1 MAERSYEV
9 IENPWGASGITL
21 VKWEGLTK
29 ATDDTGEPYICPHY
43 ADKSVQLIGTLG
55 VAGACTIQGSN
66 MKDSPTYATLNDP
79 QGNALVMTALG
90 IETLLENTYLVRPAI
105 TAGDG
110 NTDLDV
116 YLLIFSAR

>member
-1 MAERSYEV
+1 MAVRPYEV

-29 ATDDTGEPYICPHY
+29 TTDDTGEPYICPHY

-66 MKDSPTYATLNDP
+66 MKDTPTYATLNDP
-79 QGNALVMTALG
+79 SSAALVMTALA
-90 IETLLENTYLVRPAI
+90 IEAILENTYLVRPAI

-110 NTDLDV
+110 TTDLDV
-116 YLLIFSAR
+116 YMLIFSAR

>member
-1 MAERSYEV
+1 MAVRAYEV

-29 ATDDTGEPYICPHY
+29 RTDDTGEPYICPHY

-55 VAGACTIQGSN
+55 TGGNCTIQGSN

-79 QGNALVMTALG
+79 SSAALVMDALA
-90 IETLLENTYLVRPAI
+90 IEAILENTYLVRPAI

-110 NTDLDV
+110 TTDLDV
-116 YLLIFSAR
+116 YMLIFSAR

>member
-1 MAERSYEV
+1 MAVRSFEV

-29 ATDDTGEPYICPHY
+29 TTDDTGEPYICPHY

-55 VAGACTIQGSN
+55 VGGVCTIQGSN
-66 MKDSPTYATLNDP
+66 MKDTPTYATLNDA
-79 QGNALVMTALG
+79 QGNAMTMDALK
-90 IETLLENTYLVRPAI
+90 IEQILENSYLVRPAI

-110 NTDLDV
+110 TTDLDV
-116 YLLIFSAR
+116 YMLIFSAR

>member
-9 IENPWGASGITL
+9 IDNPWGASGITL

-43 ADKSVQLIGTLG
+43 ADKTVQLIGTLG
-55 VAGACTIQGSN
+55 VGGVCTIQGSN
-66 MKDSPTYATLNDP
+66 MKDTPTYATLNDP
-79 QGNALVMTALG
+79 QGSALTMNALK
-90 IETLLENTYLVRPAI
+90 IETILENTYLVRPYI
-105 TAGDG
+105 TAGDA

-116 YLLIFSAR
+116 YMLIFSAR

>member
-1 MAERSYEV
+1 MAVRPYEV

-21 VKWEGLTK
+21 VKWEGLTT
-29 ATDDTGEPYICPHY
+29 TDDTGEPYICPHY

-55 VAGACTIQGSN
+55 VDGEVTIEGSN

-79 QGNALVMTALG
+79 QGSALVMTTLK
-90 IETLLENTYLVRPAI
+90 IEAILENTYLVRPRV
-105 TAGDG
+105 TDGDG

-116 YLLIFSAR
+116 YMLIFSAR

>member
-1 MAERSYEV
+1 MAVRPYEV

-29 ATDDTGEPYICPHY
+29 TTDDTGEPYICPHY

-55 VAGACTIQGSN
+55 VGGVCTMQGSN
-66 MKDSPTYATLNDP
+66 MKDSPTYATLNDA
-79 QGNALVMTALG
+79 QGNAMTMDALK
-90 IETLLENTYLVRPAI
+90 IEQILENSYLVRPAI

-110 NTDLDV
+110 TTDLDV
-116 YLLIFSAR
+116 YMLIFSAR

>member
-1 MAERSYEV
+1 MAVRSFEV

-29 ATDDTGEPYICPHY
+29 TTDDTGEPYICPHY

-55 VAGACTIQGSN
+55 VGGVCTIQGSN
-66 MKDSPTYATLNDP
+66 MKDSPTYATLNDA
-79 QGNALVMTALG
+79 QGNAMTMDALK
-90 IETLLENTYLVRPAI
+90 IEQILENSYLVRPAI

-110 NTDLDV
+110 TTDLDV
-116 YLLIFSAR
+116 YMLIFSAR

>member
-1 MAERSYEV
+1 MAVRSFEV

-29 ATDDTGEPYICPHY
+29 TTDDTGEPYICPHY

-55 VAGACTIQGSN
+55 VGGVCTMQGSN
-66 MKDSPTYATLNDP
+66 MKDSPTYATLNDA
-79 QGNALVMTALG
+79 QGNAMTMDALK
-90 IETLLENTYLVRPAI
+90 IEQILENSYLVRPAI

-110 NTDLDV
+110 TTDLDV
-116 YLLIFSAR
+116 YMLIFSAR